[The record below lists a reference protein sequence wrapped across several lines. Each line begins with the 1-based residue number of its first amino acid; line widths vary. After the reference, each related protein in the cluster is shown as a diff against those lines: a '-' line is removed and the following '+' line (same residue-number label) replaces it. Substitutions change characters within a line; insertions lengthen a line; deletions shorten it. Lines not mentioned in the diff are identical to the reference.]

1 MVESSTHFADIR
13 LLIHLKN
20 DRSKTYIDYVLLIN
34 TDCRFMKNKAQRI
47 LIVDDDQ
54 DILSNLSDILS
65 DLGYVTDTAPTGEDA
80 LDKILSNC
88 STECVYDL
96 CLLDFKMPGIDGVE
110 LYERIQKRNPRLR
123 AIMITAYAGED
134 GIQRAIAAGAWQV
147 LRKPVDVPAL
157 LGAIERA
164 MA

>member
-1 MVESSTHFADIR
+1 MQ
-13 LLIHLKN
+13 
-20 DRSKTYIDYVLLIN
+20 N
-34 TDCRFMKNKAQRI
+34 TPPRI

-65 DLGYVTDTAPTGEDA
+65 DLGYITDTSPSGEDA
-80 LDKILSNC
+80 MDKIYSR
-88 STECVYDL
+88 SSSDFVYDL

-110 LYERIQKRNPRLR
+110 LYERIQKRHPRMR

-134 GIQRAIAAGAWQV
+134 GINRAIAAGAWQV
-147 LRKPVDVPAL
+147 LRKPVDVPVL
-157 LGAIERA
+157 LGAIRKA